1 MLHYAKTLVP
11 KPIKKVI
18 KAAQRALSANSI
30 YDKNYFAYIEDQ
42 ANAGA
47 KIMAKSLYE
56 WCHPSTVIDV
66 GCGMGALLAAFR
78 ALAAMCR
85 ASNMRTR
92 PWNIASRAGLPVRK
106 FASHATRLKG
116 FAGTMALAV
125 LNWPSG
131 RLPADGEQ

>member
-30 YDKNYFAYIEDQ
+30 YDKNYFACIEDQ

-56 WCHPSTVIDV
+56 WCRPSTVIDV
-66 GCGMGALLAAFR
+66 GCGTGALLAAFR
-78 ALAAMCR
+78 ALGCDVQGLEYADAALEYC
-85 ASNMRTR
+85 
-92 PWNIASRAGLPVRK
+92 
-106 FASHATRLKG
+106 FAR
-116 FAGTMALAV
+116 
-125 LNWPSG
+125 
-131 RLPADGEQ
+131 